1 MAAAVCVA
9 APFAGDDVL
18 GSVIASSATY
28 HPERV
33 AETVIELLAVGPGDA
48 VLELGCGSGRLL
60 ARLAARTRR
69 GFAAGIDPS
78 ELMVRHARH
87 RNRRFIEAGRVRVE
101 LGSSGDLSAFAD
113 GGFDRVLGV
122 HVPCFWSDPGADLA
136 EARRVLRR
144 GGCLLLGF
152 RPTPERAPA
161 DDPSRVPVRRV
172 EGWLRA
178 AGFASVEPRIVELN
192 GRPLAWVRGRR

>member
-9 APFAGDDVL
+9 APFAGDEVL

-33 AETVIELLAVGPGDA
+33 AETAIELLAVGPGDA

-101 LGSSGDLSAFAD
+101 LGSSGDLSIFAD
-113 GGFDRVLGV
+113 GSFDRVLGV
-122 HVPCFWSDPGADLA
+122 HVPCFWSDPVADLT
-136 EARRVLRR
+136 EARRVLCR
-144 GGCLLLGF
+144 GGGLLLGF
-152 RPTPERAPA
+152 RPAPERGAA
-161 DDPSRVPVRRV
+161 EDPSRVPVRRV
-172 EGWLRA
+172 EEWLRA
-178 AGFASVEPRIVELN
+178 AGFASVEHRVLEQN